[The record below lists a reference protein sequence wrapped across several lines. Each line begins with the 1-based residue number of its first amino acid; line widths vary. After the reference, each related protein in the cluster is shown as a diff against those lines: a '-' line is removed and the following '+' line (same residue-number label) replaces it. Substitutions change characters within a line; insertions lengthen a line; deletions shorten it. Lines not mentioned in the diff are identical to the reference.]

1 MKKVTILLFISFYL
15 ISSCTQSIS
24 PTTVF
29 DVVGSY
35 ELTEYQTTSLIDET
49 PTGTVSITQ
58 VDNQHVNILVKG
70 TSGKTKINY
79 SYSNVTV
86 VAYDKEAYSL
96 QYKGKQIGLAGND
109 GISRY
114 VSLYP
119 TTTITIQAVEF

>member
-1 MKKVTILLFISFYL
+1 MKKVIILLLLSCYVL
-15 ISSCTQSIS
+15 SSCTQSVS
-24 PTTVF
+24 PTSIF

-35 ELTEYQTTSLIDET
+35 EITEYQTTSLLDET
-49 PTGTVSITQ
+49 PTGTVSVTQ
-58 VDNQHVNILVKG
+58 VDNQHVTILVKG

-79 SYSNVTV
+79 SYSGVTV

-119 TTTITIQAVEF
+119 TNTITIQAVEF